1 MKRVSIHGETGVDTT
16 NTELLLVPEHV
27 FEDPRS
33 PEAFFVH
40 SCLNIE
46 LSSNYISNGMHA
58 V

>member
-1 MKRVSIHGETGVDTT
+1 MKRVSIRGETGVDTT
-16 NTELLLVPEHV
+16 VLVVPMHV
-27 FEDPRS
+27 FEDPRL

-46 LSSNYISNGMHA
+46 LSSNYISNEMHA